1 MPWVVGL
8 LLEVLGDALAV
19 GGLVVQHVGGLD
31 ALALGE
37 LGAHGALHVV
47 PAADAVD
54 FQVAA
59 VGDLGVGVG
68 GGDVAQVGGVV
79 LLGGGDLHA
88 GIVVADDAQHG
99 RVGDDGLG
107 VGHAGV
113 RVALVVEGG
122 QLDLEAHLG
131 EGPGQLLDGEL
142 GAVLDVA
149 ADDRH
154 GAGERALGGDLDGLV
169 LLLAAGC
176 EQQAERRGRRRED
189 GKEFLHG

>member
-1 MPWVVGL
+1 MPWALGL

-19 GGLVVQHVGGLD
+19 GGLVVQHADGLD

-47 PAADAVD
+47 PAADPAH

-68 GGDVAQVGGVV
+68 GGDVGQVGGVV
-79 LLGGGDLHA
+79 FLGGGDLHA
-88 GIVVADDAQHG
+88 GIVVADDAQDG

-113 RVALVVEGG
+113 RVGLVVVGG
-122 QLDLEAHLG
+122 QFDLEAHLG
-131 EGPGQLLDGEL
+131 ERAGQLLDGQ
-142 GAVLDVA
+142 
-149 ADDRH
+149 
-154 GAGERALGGDLDGLV
+154 
-169 LLLAAGC
+169 LAC
-176 EQQAERRGRRRED
+176 RP
-189 GKEFLHG
+189 